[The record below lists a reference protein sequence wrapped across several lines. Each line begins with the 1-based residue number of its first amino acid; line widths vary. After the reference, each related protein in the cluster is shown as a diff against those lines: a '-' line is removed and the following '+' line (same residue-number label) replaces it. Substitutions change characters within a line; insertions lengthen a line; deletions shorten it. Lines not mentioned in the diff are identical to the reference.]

1 MLKILLEIW
10 QSYGIDAV
18 QLGVICW
25 FCWKFLTN
33 HWRHFKEDFD
43 EMRKEIKINKRAIDR
58 LSNRIS
64 KIEGKIDN

>member
-1 MLKILLEIW
+1 MVKIFLELFEKF
-10 QSYGIDAV
+10 GMDAV

-25 FCWKFLTN
+25 FGWKFLTN

-43 EMRKEIKINKRAIDR
+43 EMKKDIKANKRTIDR
-58 LSNRIS
+58 MSNRIS